1 MSIFAMFVVVLSFFF
16 VLVLGILA
24 MVYGER
30 NPGHKQVDDVDENRD
45 DAIRALRRDLMDLE
59 GYSRLTN
66 SLGRTSKRDDLQ

>member
-1 MSIFAMFVVVLSFFF
+1 MSVFAMFVVVLSFFF

-59 GYSRLTN
+59 GYVLTN
-66 SLGRTSKRDDLQ
+66 SHGRTSKRDDPQ